1 MGEKDELRRDL
12 LARIEARRTAV
23 QYFLRENRP
32 GVRRRA
38 NTTIV
43 LSSLAAVFTAG
54 PALGGKT
61 FAEGVQNL
69 LRLSDDTY
77 VWRVLCLAAVVVSV
91 GAAVMTNLAK
101 SHEAA
106 ANRLTTAEAAKA
118 ELEGL
123 AGLVEYGQLPLED
136 AVKLFHQYSVKIPF
150 IDDVPVVV
158 SGSTRAACPA

>member
-1 MGEKDELRRDL
+1 MGEKAELRRDL

-69 LRLSDDTY
+69 LRLSDDTGTATTPAQRRHRHSDDTGTATTPMSGGCSA
-77 VWRVLCLAAVVVSV
+77 WRPWWCRW
-91 GAAVMTNLAK
+91 
-101 SHEAA
+101 EP
-106 ANRLTTAEAAKA
+106 R
-118 ELEGL
+118 
-123 AGLVEYGQLPLED
+123 
-136 AVKLFHQYSVKIPF
+136 
-150 IDDVPVVV
+150 
-158 SGSTRAACPA
+158 

>member
-1 MGEKDELRRDL
+1 
-12 LARIEARRTAV
+12 
-23 QYFLRENRP
+23 
-32 GVRRRA
+32 
-38 NTTIV
+38 
-43 LSSLAAVFTAG
+43 
-54 PALGGKT
+54 
-61 FAEGVQNL
+61 
-69 LRLSDDTY
+69 
-77 VWRVLCLAAVVVSV
+77 
-91 GAAVMTNLAK
+91 MTNLAK

-123 AGLVEYGQLPLED
+123 AGLVDYGQLPRED